1 MANIVPQCKS
11 LSCYIDGKFLFV
23 EKIEE
28 FNVPDLELLLVD
40 ANVDTPDLDV
50 SLEIRGDKREILN
63 ALHRPPGNRRLELE
77 IRAAVENDYGESV
90 NAKWKCVGTI
100 GDVSEMR
107 MGTIG
112 LNLDVHVYEHII
124 DGEEKYYIDIQK
136 YIRRVDGV
144 DQLEAIREGLGI

>member
-1 MANIVPQCKS
+1 MRCTDRPA
-11 LSCYIDGKFLFV
+11 IDCLNWKF
-23 EKIEE
+23 
-28 FNVPDLELLLVD
+28 
-40 ANVDTPDLDV
+40 
-50 SLEIRGDKREILN
+50 G
-63 ALHRPPGNRRLELE
+63 RL
-77 IRAAVENDYGESV
+77 VENDYGESV

-100 GDVSEMR
+100 GDVSEML